1 MQPSLRFK
9 KFQSHYVTCKLED
22 LGVIERGRFTPRPR
36 NDPQF
41 FIGGEIPFVQTG
53 DIVSA
58 PLYIE
63 KYTQFIN
70 EKGLKVSKQFPTNTV
85 FVTIAANIGDT
96 AIAKEPVAC
105 TDSVVAIKTNPSKT
119 TPLWLKY
126 FLDTKKGELD
136 SNASQNAQKNINLQV
151 LKPLKVNLPVIE
163 EQIKIASF
171 LSAVDEKIS
180 QLSKKHELLN
190 QYKKGVMQ
198 KIFSQKLR
206 FKADDGSNYPDWE
219 FSSFNNLFFL
229 ANDKSSQIM
238 SSKYLSSGVVPIVD
252 QGKSV
257 ISGWTNSTKIFNN
270 LPVIIF
276 GDHTRIIKWV
286 DFEFCQGAD
295 GTQLI
300 KTIDMLLPKFGYYLL
315 SNVKL
320 PNLGYSRHLKEL
332 KQTNFAFP
340 KSVLEQSQISSFLS
354 ALDEKIQNTQYQLE
368 ATKQYKQGLL
378 QQMFV

>member
-1 MQPSLRFK
+1 
-9 KFQSHYVTCKLED
+9 
-22 LGVIERGRFTPRPR
+22 
-36 NDPQF
+36 
-41 FIGGEIPFVQTG
+41 
-53 DIVSA
+53 
-58 PLYIE
+58 
-63 KYTQFIN
+63 
-70 EKGLKVSKQFPTNTV
+70 
-85 FVTIAANIGDT
+85 
-96 AIAKEPVAC
+96 
-105 TDSVVAIKTNPSKT
+105 
-119 TPLWLKY
+119 
-126 FLDTKKGELD
+126 
-136 SNASQNAQKNINLQV
+136 
-151 LKPLKVNLPVIE
+151 
-163 EQIKIASF
+163 
-171 LSAVDEKIS
+171 
-180 QLSKKHELLN
+180 
-190 QYKKGVMQ
+190 MQ